1 MKQTILVTGANG
13 QLGSE
18 LQAIANQY
26 EYDVLFTD
34 AATLDITSL
43 EQVQTFVTGK
53 NINYIINCA
62 AYTQVDQAE
71 NEPELAAKV
80 NDLAVANL
88 VQVAQ
93 DHNIKLVH
101 VSTDYVFDGTS
112 HQPLKE
118 TDPTNPI
125 GVYGRTKRAG
135 ELHIINAPL
144 DYIII
149 RTSWLYSNFQANFV
163 KTIERLASE
172 RESLTIIADQVGTPT
187 YAADLAQAIW
197 HILPQINSQNSGVY
211 HFSNEGVASWYD
223 FAQEIVSLSHL
234 NCVILPIE
242 TKDYK
247 TLAARPY
254 YSVMN
259 KKKIKEVFNINI
271 DYWKNALVRCV
282 KARG

>member
-18 LQAIANQY
+18 LQAIANAQDY
-26 EYDVLFTD
+26 NFLFTD
-34 AATLDITSL
+34 AITLDITQL
-43 EQVQTFVTGK
+43 EQVQSFIAGK

-71 NEPELAAKV
+71 NEPVLAAKV

-88 VQVAQ
+88 VQAAQ
-93 DHNIKLVH
+93 EHHIKLIH
-101 VSTDYVFDGTS
+101 ISTDYVFDGTS

-118 TDPTNPI
+118 NHPTNPI
-125 GVYGRTKRAG
+125 GVYGTTKRAG
-135 ELHIINAPL
+135 ELHLINSQL
-144 DYIII
+144 DYVII
-149 RTSWLYSNFQANFV
+149 RTSWLYSNFQSNFV
-163 KTIERLASE
+163 KTIERLANE

-187 YAADLAQAIW
+187 YAADLAQAIL
-197 HILPQINSQNSGVY
+197 HLLPQINSHNSGVY

-259 KKKIKEVFNINI
+259 KSKIKEVFNINI

>member
-1 MKQTILVTGANG
+1 
-13 QLGSE
+13 
-18 LQAIANQY
+18 
-26 EYDVLFTD
+26 
-34 AATLDITSL
+34 
-43 EQVQTFVTGK
+43 
-53 NINYIINCA
+53 
-62 AYTQVDQAE
+62 
-71 NEPELAAKV
+71 
-80 NDLAVANL
+80 
-88 VQVAQ
+88 
-93 DHNIKLVH
+93 
-101 VSTDYVFDGTS
+101 
-112 HQPLKE
+112 
-118 TDPTNPI
+118 
-125 GVYGRTKRAG
+125 
-135 ELHIINAPL
+135 
-144 DYIII
+144 
-149 RTSWLYSNFQANFV
+149 LYSNFQANFV